1 MNDGFTPSQQ
11 AAITA
16 GDGPLGIIAGPG
28 CGKTTALAAR
38 IAHLVRERGA
48 DPSSILVV
56 TFTAEAARR
65 LRHEVGRQLDTRAAD
80 LAIHTLHAFGRKVV
94 DTWPGK
100 FGFPT
105 SPTVVHRD
113 EAHELLTRAA
123 TQLGWDLSSVTP
135 NELASAVDRYR
146 LSDDAAASV
155 ASEALSTCQD

>member
-1 MNDGFTPSQQ
+1 M
-11 AAITA
+11 
-16 GDGPLGIIAGPG
+16 
-28 CGKTTALAAR
+28 
-38 IAHLVRERGA
+38 
-48 DPSSILVV
+48 V
-56 TFTAEAARR
+56 TFTAESARR

-113 EAHELLTRAA
+113 EAHDLLTRAA
-123 TQLGWDLSSVTP
+123 AQLGWDLSSVTP

-146 LSDDAAASV
+146 LSDDAAVGV
-155 ASEALSTCQD
+155 AADPDDALNTDARHRVTLSAVYLAPFGINVSGVGRFRTGLPYSRVSGSDLNGDIFSAC